1 LRPRE
6 LCDVLYQLPR
16 PRDEAAGG
24 TGQCL
29 AERSRHDIDGLAKM
43 LDSAPAAGAD
53 GADAV
58 RIVDDDR
65 RIVLARQRHDAVKP
79 GKIAFH
85 REHAVGNDE

>member
-1 LRPRE
+1 
-6 LCDVLYQLPR
+6 
-16 PRDEAAGG
+16 
-24 TGQCL
+24 
-29 AERSRHDIDGLAKM
+29 M